1 MKQLKRWIVSS
12 GLLGLLFVLS
22 GCVQHD
28 KAGNPTGE
36 GFVYKFL
43 VAPMGNA
50 IKFLADDWGL
60 GFGLAIIILTIIVR
74 LAIMPLGLSQMKKSM
89 IQQEKMQAVK
99 PYTDD
104 INKRLKAATSNEEKM
119 QVQSEL
125 QNLYKENDINLMGGL
140 GCLPLLIQMP
150 IFTALF
156 YAAKFTQGISES
168 TFLGIDLGKPSLLL
182 VALAGISYFAQSYI
196 SMIGMAEE
204 QKKQMKMMSYMSPL
218 MIVMISFSSP
228 AGVTL
233 YWVVGGIFSCIQSL
247 ITTLY
252 HKPKVKAE
260 LAEHFAKNPIK
271 AVKPTVKDV
280 TPKKRRL
287 HQIANLKTL
296 KGVMQVNNNV
306 NNKNSYM
313 SESCR
318 SFLFYDLNT
327 SQICL

>member
-1 MKQLKRWIVSS
+1 MKRLKRWMLSS
-12 GLLGLLFVLS
+12 GLLGLLIFLS
-22 GCVQHD
+22 GCVKTD
-28 KAGNPTGE
+28 STGNPTGE

-50 IKFLADDWGL
+50 ITFLADNWGL

-89 IQQEKMQAVK
+89 VQQEKMQAIK

-119 QVQSEL
+119 KVQTEL
-125 QNLYKENDINLMGGL
+125 QQLYKDNDVNLMGGL

-156 YAAKFTQGISES
+156 FAAKFTPGISDA
-168 TFLGIDLGKPSLLL
+168 TFLGMDLGKPSLLL

-218 MIVMISFSSP
+218 MIIFISFSSP

-252 HKPKVKAE
+252 HKPKIKAE
-260 LAEHFAKNPIK
+260 LAEHFEKNPIK
-271 AVKPTVKDV
+271 TVAPKVKDV
-280 TPKKRRL
+280 TPKK
-287 HQIANLKTL
+287 QQ
-296 KGVMQVNNNV
+296 G
-306 NNKNSYM
+306 NNKNKN
-313 SESCR
+313 R
-318 SFLFYDLNT
+318 N
-327 SQICL
+327 SQGQGRNAGKQQRK

>member
-1 MKQLKRWIVSS
+1 MNKLKRWVYSS
-12 GLLGLLFVLS
+12 GLLGLLIFLS
-22 GCVQHD
+22 GCVKTD
-28 KAGNPTGE
+28 KTGNPTGD

-104 INKRLKAATSNEEKM
+104 INARLKAATSNEEKM
-119 QVQSEL
+119 QVQTEL
-125 QNLYKENDINLMGGL
+125 QQLYKDNDINLMGGL

-156 YAAKFTQGISES
+156 FAAKFTQGISES
-168 TFLGIDLGKPSLLL
+168 TFLGIDLGKPSILL

-218 MIVMISFSSP
+218 MIIMISFSSP

-252 HKPKVKAE
+252 HKPKVKAQ
-260 LAEHFAKNPIK
+260 LAEHFEKNPIK
-271 AVKPTVKDV
+271 VTKPVVKDV
-280 TPKKRRL
+280 TPKK
-287 HQIANLKTL
+287 QTTP
-296 KGVMQVNNNV
+296 NNR
-306 NNKNSYM
+306 NKNVQGQGKG
-313 SESCR
+313 R
-318 SFLFYDLNT
+318 NAGK
-327 SQICL
+327 QQRR

>member
-156 YAAKFTQGISES
+156 YDAKFTQGISES

-233 YWVVGGIFSCIQSL
+233 YWVVGGIFSCI
-247 ITTLY
+247 
-252 HKPKVKAE
+252 
-260 LAEHFAKNPIK
+260 
-271 AVKPTVKDV
+271 
-280 TPKKRRL
+280 
-287 HQIANLKTL
+287 
-296 KGVMQVNNNV
+296 
-306 NNKNSYM
+306 
-313 SESCR
+313 
-318 SFLFYDLNT
+318 
-327 SQICL
+327 